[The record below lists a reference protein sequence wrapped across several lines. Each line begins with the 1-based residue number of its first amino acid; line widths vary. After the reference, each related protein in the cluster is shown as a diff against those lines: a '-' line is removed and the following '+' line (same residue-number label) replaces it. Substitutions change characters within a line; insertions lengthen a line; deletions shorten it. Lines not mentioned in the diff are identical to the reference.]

1 MVAAQEHNVSCSGLG
16 RHGSRVLTPGTILQ
30 WLLIQRAKAED
41 YPIFENMGANNPDLA
56 FFKSRFNPDLVMY
69 FEIEKKDVLG
79 AFSGWAYLTFV
90 KKLLMS
96 TGRV

>member
-1 MVAAQEHNVSCSGLG
+1 
-16 RHGSRVLTPGTILQ
+16 
-30 WLLIQRAKAED
+30 
-41 YPIFENMGANNPDLA
+41 
-56 FFKSRFNPDLVMY
+56 KSRFNPDLVMY